1 MNQSSLS
8 TRNEQYLK
16 WYYSWNSHIYDAT
29 RWAILWGRDWFSNY
43 LRVEL
48 RRGIKKRK
56 DLSIIELGCGTGYH
70 IAVLASEFKECT
82 FYGYDASEHMLK
94 KASIK
99 VEKLENVHLQQ
110 HYFPSS
116 SYTNSSTDCFI
127 CSYSISMNNDM
138 LHCIKAIHNSLSPSG
153 TLYAVD
159 FISSSSI
166 LFNRWMILHG
176 VYIRSELITVLQN
189 NFKSVEYE
197 TKRGF
202 LGLYHY
208 GIIKA
213 IK

>member
-1 MNQSSLS
+1 
-8 TRNEQYLK
+8 
-16 WYYSWNSHIYDAT
+16 
-29 RWAILWGRDWFSNY
+29 
-43 LRVEL
+43 
-48 RRGIKKRK
+48 
-56 DLSIIELGCGTGYH
+56 
-70 IAVLASEFKECT
+70 
-82 FYGYDASEHMLK
+82 
-94 KASIK
+94 
-99 VEKLENVHLQQ
+99 
-110 HYFPSS
+110 
-116 SYTNSSTDCFI
+116 
-127 CSYSISMNNDM
+127 M

-189 NFKSVEYE
+189 IFKSVEYE